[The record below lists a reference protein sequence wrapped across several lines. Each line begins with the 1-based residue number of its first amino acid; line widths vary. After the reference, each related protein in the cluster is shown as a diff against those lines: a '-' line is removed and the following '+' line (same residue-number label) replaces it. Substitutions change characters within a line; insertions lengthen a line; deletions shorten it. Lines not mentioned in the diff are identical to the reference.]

1 MQAVPPGFPKA
12 FFSRLVRLCVPQH
25 LGGQL
30 VAVVSAVLWVAI
42 ALFGLYTVRV
52 QDAAALSALERD
64 AAAMARSLAL
74 ACENA
79 VAAEEP
85 LILERLILRSAAFP
99 HVQEIRVVD
108 PRGASLTRAVHP
120 DGQPPRTVVEPAGS
134 RLPVPAN
141 AVPLLQMDSELGP
154 LHAWHPIGSG
164 QLLGWMRVDHSTAEM
179 LQMRQS
185 TQVSMLIACLLAGL
199 CNAVLLRAVLR
210 KPLRAIDRARDFAHG
225 LMRIEGQQL
234 AIVDG
239 TLETRA
245 LGASLNQAS
254 MHLLQMREA
263 KDANLADLRRQ
274 EAALA
279 DTNEQLRTIF
289 ALSPDALVCFDA
301 NDRVSHT
308 NAAFHRLTGLPVG
321 KVLNYPAAALEMRLR
336 KLCIAAHAFPGLDAY
351 FPAQGDP
358 HSRSQP
364 QRLTL
369 ARPHHAVLE
378 VVGALSDAP
387 SARRLLYLRD
397 ITHESEVDRMKS
409 EFLSTAAHEL
419 RTPMTSIHA
428 CVELMLTR
436 EFDAARR
443 NKMLTMMQRQSHVLR
458 SVVDELLDLARIEA
472 RGGADFVFGNVDLGE
487 LTAQVVHDFVVPDG
501 RSAPQIEA
509 LERPVA
515 VRVDRQKSA
524 QVLRNLLSNAYK
536 YSPPETPVHVRL
548 LAADSHGRAGV
559 EVQDFGIGMSP
570 EQLARVGERFYRAD
584 ASGHVLGTGLG
595 VSIVREILGLMG
607 GTMVLE
613 STLGEGTRAIVRL
626 PVVTTGELRPGV
638 ASRAAS
644 GGANLAAVAAADA
657 QTATAE

>member
-1 MQAVPPGFPKA
+1 MPQ
-12 FFSRLVRLCVPQH
+12 SWWRLWRCCLPQH

-30 VAVVSAVLWVAI
+30 VAVVSAVLWLSI
-42 ALFGLYTVRV
+42 ALFGLYTVHA
-52 QDAAALSALERD
+52 QDAAALSALESD

-99 HVQEIRVVD
+99 HLQEIRVVD
-108 PRGASLTRAVHP
+108 PHGASLTRAVHP
-120 DGQPPRTVVEPAGS
+120 EGQPPRTVNEPPGS
-134 RLPVPAN
+134 RLIVPAT
-141 AVPLLQMDSELGP
+141 VQPSLQLVSPIGP

-164 QLLGWMRVDHSTAEM
+164 EHLGWLRVDHSTAEM
-179 LQMRQS
+179 LQMRQR

-210 KPLRAIDRARDFAHG
+210 KPLRAIDRARDFAHD
-225 LMRIEGQQL
+225 LLRIEGQQL
-234 AIVDG
+234 DIVDG

-254 MHLLQMREA
+254 ARLLQMRLA
-263 KDANLADLRRQ
+263 AQANLADLQRQ
-274 EAALA
+274 EAVLA
-279 DTNEQLRTIF
+279 DTNEQLRTVF

-301 NDRVSHT
+301 QGRVSHT
-308 NAAFHRLTGLPVG
+308 NAAFHRLTGLPPAR
-321 KVLNYPAAALEMRLR
+321 VLNYPAATLEMRLR
-336 KLCIAAHAFPGLDAY
+336 TLCIAAHAFPGLDAY
-351 FPAQGDP
+351 FPAPGGP
-358 HSRSQP
+358 LSRSQP

-369 ARPHHAVLE
+369 ARPYHAVLE

-387 SARRLLYLRD
+387 SASRLLYLRD

-419 RTPMTSIHA
+419 RTPMTGIHA
-428 CVELMLTR
+428 CIELLLTR
-436 EFDAARR
+436 DFDVERR

-458 SVVDELLDLARIEA
+458 NVVDELLDLARIEA
-472 RGGADFVFGNVDLGE
+472 RGGADFVFGNVDLNE
-487 LTAQVVHDFVVPDG
+487 LAAQVVHDFVEPDG
-501 RSAPQIEA
+501 RSAPQVQTLPQSVE
-509 LERPVA
+509 
-515 VRVDRQKSA
+515 VRVDHQKAA

-536 YSPPETPVHVRL
+536 YSPPGTAVQVRV
-548 LAADSHGRAGV
+548 LAPDSVGRAGV
-559 EVQDFGIGMSP
+559 EVQDHGIGMSP

-607 GTMVLE
+607 GTLELE
-613 STLGEGTRAIVRL
+613 SAVGVGTRALVRL
-626 PVVTTGELRPGV
+626 PLASDPVPASRLEAAPGRV
-638 ASRAAS
+638 ASIAS
-644 GGANLAAVAAADA
+644 
-657 QTATAE
+657 